1 MQNCGGETNLSCSV
15 RDGRGDGNIT
25 LRAIGWEEA
34 KVKVTAEQAMKA
46 QRGVEVWL
54 HSFFNLG
61 AR

>member
-1 MQNCGGETNLSCSV
+1 V

-25 LRAIGWEEA
+25 LRAIGWEEV
-34 KVKVTAEQAMKA
+34 KVKITTEQAMKA